1 MNDINQTKSFDFP
14 AVYTRVIFGFGVLS
28 QLPAQVK
35 NCGGGKAIIVSDPGL
50 VRARVVESVVKTLDE
65 GGIPS
70 VVFGEVPQDSSTK
83 AIARALD
90 LLRVES

>member
-50 VRARVVESVVKTLDE
+50 VRARVVESVVKTLY
-65 GGIPS
+65 PS
-70 VVFGEVPQDSSTK
+70 RKKYQYQGVQPNGLNPFSVSV
-83 AIARALD
+83 
-90 LLRVES
+90 